1 MSENRF
7 TPTWKNAGVE
17 ADIISLTDGDCV
29 VERNNKSVPQDYRIR
44 IKINGK
50 YYVGHLELSE

>member
-17 ADIISLTDGDCV
+17 ADIISIRSTKHL
-29 VERNNKSVPQDYRIR
+29 SVDSDYRIR

-50 YYVGHLELSE
+50 YYVGHLEKSE

>member
-17 ADIISLTDGDCV
+17 ADIISISPSDISFV
-29 VERNNKSVPQDYRIR
+29 DYRIR

-50 YYVGHLELSE
+50 YYVGYLEKSE

>member
-17 ADIISLTDGDCV
+17 ADIISISKYQSIDC
-29 VERNNKSVPQDYRIR
+29 YRIR

>member
-7 TPTWKNAGVE
+7 TPTWKNAGIE
-17 ADIISLTDGDCV
+17 ADIIYIQ
-29 VERNNKSVPQDYRIR
+29 KAPQAWADYKIK

-50 YYVGHLELSE
+50 YYVGELELGE

>member
-17 ADIISLTDGDCV
+17 ADIISITNLPLSID
-29 VERNNKSVPQDYRIR
+29 SDYRIR

-50 YYVGHLELSE
+50 YYVGHLEKSE